1 MKEKMISASETIL
14 YEVDGGVATVT
25 LNRPERLNAFNDQMI
40 DETIAAFKRAENDN
54 EVRCVV
60 LTGNG
65 RAFSSGQDLK
75 DVLEREGDFSIVD
88 HLRHGYNK
96 LVGRIVGIEKPVIG
110 AVNGVAAGAGCGIA
124 LATDIRIASHK
135 ASFILS
141 FSRVGLIPDSGS
153 TWTLPRLVGYSRA
166 FEMAV
171 TADRIPAEKALAWGL
186 VNQVV
191 PADQL
196 EEIVAAWSSTLA
208 EGPTLAFGL
217 TKRAMHRA
225 SGMSLSEALSHESQL
240 QEIAGRSDDS
250 REGVRAFVEK
260 REPKFVG
267 K

>member
-1 MKEKMISASETIL
+1 MTFETIL
-14 YEVDGGVATVT
+14 YELDGGVATVT
-25 LNRPERLNAFNDQMI
+25 LNRPESLNAFNDQMI
-40 DETIAAFKRAENDN
+40 AETTAAFKMAEKDS

-75 DVLEREGDFSIVD
+75 DVLEREGSFSIGE

-96 LVGRIVGIEKPVIG
+96 LIGRIVGIEKPVVA
-110 AVNGVAAGAGCGIA
+110 AVNGVAAGAGCGVA
-124 LATDIRIASHK
+124 LATDIRIASDE

-141 FSRVGLIPDSGS
+141 FSRVGLVPDSGS
-153 TWTLPRLVGYSRA
+153 TWTLPRLVGYARA

-171 TADRIPAEKALAWGL
+171 TADRVPAEKALAWGL

-191 PADQL
+191 PAEQL
-196 EEIVAAWSSTLA
+196 DEIVAAWSNALA
-208 EGPTLAFGL
+208 DGPTLAFGL
-217 TKRAMHRA
+217 TKRAMHKA
-225 SGMSLSEALSHESQL
+225 NGMSLVEALSYESQL
-240 QEIAGRSDDS
+240 QEVAGRSEDS

-267 K
+267 R